1 MSFKTEESN
10 KYSDEHILVCLS
22 AAPSNKK
29 IINMAA
35 KMANAFPSRFTALYV
50 RTGTKS
56 EDLDKEKLEEH
67 IRYAEKMG
75 AEIVMTHGVNIP
87 VQIAEYARLSNVT
100 QIVIGQSN
108 ARRNYFFSKATLT
121 EKLIEI
127 VPDIDIHI
135 IPDAMKTRIYQKR
148 PYVWYV
154 EKPSV
159 KDYFLTIFIFVICTL
174 IGLLFQKFHFTDTNI
189 VTIYILGVLLTS
201 ILTNGYLCSVA
212 GSFLSVFL
220 FCFFLTE
227 PRMSFQTYAVGYPV
241 TFFIMLISSVLTGAL
256 AAKLKMHAKLSAQ
269 LAFRTQV
276 LFDTDRLMQK
286 AKGETEILDVTC
298 TQLLRLLNRSITAYV
313 VENGALSEGK
323 LFSGKKENTED
334 FLIPEEQQ
342 IARWVYE
349 NRQRAGAS
357 THYFP
362 QAKCI
367 YLAIRSGN
375 NVYGVI
381 GIPLQKETLDSF
393 EYSILLSVINEC
405 ALAMENA
412 QNAIEK
418 EKNAVMAKNEQ
429 LRADL
434 LRAISHDLRTPL
446 CSISG
451 NADMLLGNS
460 DRLDEATKHQIYSD
474 IYDDS
479 EWLTGVVENLLS
491 ITRLNDGR
499 LKFKFTD
506 QLLDE
511 VIVESLRHISR
522 KHDDYK
528 IVTDCEE
535 LVLARMD
542 VRLIMQVLVN
552 LVDNAIKYTPPGSV
566 ICIRGTKTDGK
577 AQISVEDNG
586 PGIPEEMKTH
596 IFEMFYTG
604 KTTVADSHR
613 SLGLGLALCHSI
625 IEAHEGT
632 LVLTDHDPHGCNFIF
647 TLPLSEVTLNE

>member
-1 MSFKTEESN
+1 MRLKMKEDNKKT
-10 KYSDEHILVCLS
+10 DEHILVCLS
-22 AAPSNKK
+22 AAPSNQK
-29 IINMAA
+29 IIDTAA
-35 KMANAFPSRFTALYV
+35 KMANALQTRFTALYV
-50 RTGTKS
+50 QTGTKT
-56 EDLDKEKLEEH
+56 EAADKEKLEEH
-67 IRYAEKMG
+67 IRYAEKLG
-75 AEIVMTHGVNIP
+75 AEIVMTHGENIP

-100 QIVIGQSN
+100 EIVIGQSN
-108 ARRNYFFSKATLT
+108 ARRNHFFSRSTLT
-121 EKLIEI
+121 EKLIELI
-127 VPDIDIHI
+127 PDIDIHI
-135 IPDAMKTRIYQKR
+135 IPDAVKAGNYQKR
-148 PYVWYV
+148 PFTWYV
-154 EKPSV
+154 EKPSE
-159 KDYFLTIFIFVICTL
+159 KDYFLTAFIFALCTL
-174 IGLLFQKFHFTDTNI
+174 IGLLFQKLNFRDTNI

-201 ILTNGYLCSVA
+201 IVTDGYLCSVA

-256 AAKLKMHAKLSAQ
+256 AAKLKTHAKLSAQ

-276 LFDTDRLMQK
+276 LFDTDRLLQK
-286 AKGETEILDVTC
+286 AKGETEILDVAC
-298 TQLLRLLNRSITAYV
+298 TQLLRLLNRNITAYV
-313 VENGALSEGK
+313 VKDGALSEGK
-323 LFSGKKENTED
+323 LFSGEKEDTED
-334 FLIPEEQQ
+334 FLTPEEQQ
-342 IARWVYE
+342 IARWVCE

-357 THYFP
+357 THHFP
-362 QAKCI
+362 NAKCL

-375 NVYGVI
+375 SVYGVI

-412 QNAIEK
+412 QNAVEK
-418 EKNAVMAKNEQ
+418 EKIAVLAKNEQ

-451 NADMLLGNS
+451 NADMLLSNS
-460 DRLDEATKHQIYSD
+460 DRLDEATKHQIYTD

-479 EWLTGVVENLLS
+479 EWLIGVVENLLS

-511 VIVESLRHISR
+511 VIAEALRHISR

-542 VRLIMQVLVN
+542 VRLIMQVLIN

-566 ICIRGTKTDGK
+566 ILIRGRKTDRG

-586 PGIPEEMKTH
+586 PGIPEEMKPH
-596 IFEMFYTG
+596 VFEMFYTG
-604 KTTVADSHR
+604 KKAIADSHR
-613 SLGLGLALCHSI
+613 SMGLGLALCRSI
-625 IEAHEGT
+625 VEAHNGT
-632 LVLTDHDPHGCNFIF
+632 LMLMEHEPHGCNFTF
-647 TLPLSEVTLNE
+647 TLPLSEVTLHE